1 MSNTC
6 NMERL
11 DNPIVS
17 ANPQTHVEG
26 STTTLFNRDS
36 GQIRSIHK
44 PECRPPHFADP
55 ACSPAICKR
64 ATGSG
69 LVKLLQRQSMTTAI
83 HSIMPER
90 A

>member
-1 MSNTC
+1 MSNTVQHD

-36 GQIRSIHK
+36 RQIRLIHK
-44 PECRPPHFADP
+44 PECRPFWHTSWGDLH
-55 ACSPAICKR
+55 CGR
-64 ATGSG
+64 Y
-69 LVKLLQRQSMTTAI
+69 
-83 HSIMPER
+83 
-90 A
+90 